1 MPAPE
6 LALAILLLL
15 LTPGPTNT
23 LMMLSAA
30 ERGMSASLRLIPVEL
45 AAYLSTVV
53 PLALFSH
60 AAAAQ
65 MAALRPAVAILA
77 GLWVL
82 SLAVRLWNPP
92 KRGAGETSVTP
103 ARLFVTTLLNP
114 KALIFGLV
122 LLPSAAPV
130 QGFAVFSALVV
141 VVALVWAGIGYR
153 LPDVAANGLTL
164 MRRGAA
170 CWHAVLSIG
179 LLAKGFGA

>member
-30 ERGMSASLRLIPVEL
+30 ERGMPASLRLIPVEL

-53 PLALFSH
+53 P
-60 AAAAQ
+60 
-65 MAALRPAVAILA
+65 LRPAVAILA

-92 KRGAGETSVTP
+92 KRGAGEALVTP

-122 LLPSAAPV
+122 LLPSAAPA

-141 VVALVWAGIGYR
+141 VVALIWAGIGHR
-153 LPDVAANGLTL
+153 LPDVPANGLTL
-164 MRRGAA
+164 MRRAAA
-170 CWHAVLSIG
+170 CWLAVLSLG